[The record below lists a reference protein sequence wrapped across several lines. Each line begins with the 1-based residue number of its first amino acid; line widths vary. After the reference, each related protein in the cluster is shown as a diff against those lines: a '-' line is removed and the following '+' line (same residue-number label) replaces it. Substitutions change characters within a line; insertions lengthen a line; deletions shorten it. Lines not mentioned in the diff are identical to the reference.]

1 MLTEEQR
8 VELILQQNEMFA
20 QMANQVRDNQQ
31 LNELEKEDKNEQADE
46 GDKDKAINDD
56 FEDF

>member
-31 LNELEKEDKNEQADE
+31 LNELEKEDKNEKAEE

>member
-46 GDKDKAINDD
+46 GDKDKAIDDD

>member
-1 MLTEEQR
+1 
-8 VELILQQNEMFA
+8 MFA

-31 LNELEKEDKNEQADE
+31 LNELEKEDKNEQAEE
-46 GDKDKAINDD
+46 GDKDKAIDDD